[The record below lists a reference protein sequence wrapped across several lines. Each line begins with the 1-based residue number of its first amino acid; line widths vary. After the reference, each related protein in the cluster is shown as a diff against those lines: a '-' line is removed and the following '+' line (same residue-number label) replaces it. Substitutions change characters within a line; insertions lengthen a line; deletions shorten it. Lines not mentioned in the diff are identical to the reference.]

1 MANET
6 ALITGASSGIGLE
19 LARLF
24 AADKSDL
31 VLVARRADRLEA
43 LAAELAER
51 HGVKVMVM
59 PKDLADDK
67 APQQIY
73 DRLSGEGSSVDV
85 VVNNA
90 GFGARGAV
98 AEIDPGRQLDMLR
111 VNVTAPTHL
120 CRLFLPQMLERR
132 RGGILN
138 VASTAAF
145 QPGPFMGVYYASKA
159 YLLSFS
165 EALVE
170 ETRGT
175 GVTVS
180 CLAPGATRSEFQA
193 VANLQDALVF
203 KLGTQSSAAVARAGY
218 DGFRR
223 GKAIVVPGLKNKIG
237 AASVRF
243 TPRPVI
249 RRILRRL
256 QS

>member
-24 AADKSDL
+24 AGDKSDL
-31 VLVARRADRLEA
+31 VLVARRGDRLEA

-51 HGVKVMVM
+51 HGVKIMVM

-67 APQQIY
+67 APRQIY
-73 DRLSGEGSSVDV
+73 DRLLGEGRGVDV

-98 AEIDPGRQLDMLR
+98 AEIEPGRQLDMLR
-111 VNVTAPTHL
+111 VNVTALTHL

-159 YLLSFS
+159 YVLSFT
-165 EALVE
+165 EALAE

-193 VANLQDALVF
+193 VAKLEDALIF
-203 KLGTQSSAAVARAGY
+203 KLGTQSSEAVARAGY

-223 GKAIVVPGLKNKIG
+223 GKTIVVPGIRNKLG
-237 AASVRF
+237 AVSVRF
-243 TPRPVI
+243 TPRPLI
-249 RRILRRL
+249 RRIVRRL
-256 QS
+256 QA

>member
-24 AADKSDL
+24 AGDKSDL

-43 LAAELAER
+43 LATELAER

-73 DRLSGEGSSVDV
+73 DRLAGEGIDVDV

-98 AEIDPGRQLDMLR
+98 VEIDPGRQLDMLR

-203 KLGTQSSAAVARAGY
+203 KLGTQSSEAVARAGY

>member
-1 MANET
+1 MASET

-24 AADKSDL
+24 ARDKSDL
-31 VLVARRADRLEA
+31 VLVARRGDRLEA

-51 HGVKVMVM
+51 HGVKIMVM

-67 APQQIY
+67 APRQIY
-73 DRLSGEGSSVDV
+73 DRLLGEGRGVDV

-98 AEIDPGRQLDMLR
+98 AEIEPGRQLDMLR
-111 VNVTAPTHL
+111 VNVTALTHL
-120 CRLFLPQMLERR
+120 CRLFLPQMIERR

-159 YLLSFS
+159 YVLSFT
-165 EALVE
+165 EALAE

-180 CLAPGATRSEFQA
+180 CLAPGPTRSEFQA
-193 VANLQDALVF
+193 VAKLEDALIF
-203 KLGTQSSAAVARAGY
+203 KLGTQSSEAVARAGY

-223 GKAIVVPGLKNKIG
+223 GKTIVVPGIRNKIS

-243 TPRPVI
+243 TPRPLM
-249 RRILRRL
+249 RRIVRRL
-256 QS
+256 QA

>member
-24 AADKSDL
+24 AGDKSDL
-31 VLVARRADRLEA
+31 ILVARRADRLEA

-51 HGVKVMVM
+51 HGVKIMVM
-59 PKDLADDK
+59 PKDLADEK
-67 APQQIY
+67 APRQIY
-73 DRLSGEGSSVDV
+73 DRLLGEGSGVDV

-180 CLAPGATRSEFQA
+180 CLAPGPTASEFQA
-193 VANLQDALVF
+193 VAGMEGSLLF
-203 KLGTQSSAAVARAGY
+203 KLGTQSSEAVARAGY

-256 QS
+256 QT

>member
-1 MANET
+1 MAHET
-6 ALITGASSGIGLE
+6 VLVTGASSGIGLE

-24 AADKSDL
+24 ARDKADL
-31 VLVARRADRLEA
+31 VLVARRGDRLQT

-51 HGVKVMVM
+51 HGVEIVVM

-67 APQQIY
+67 APRQIY
-73 DRLSGEGSSVDV
+73 DRLLGEGRSVDV

-98 AEIDPGRQLDMLR
+98 AEIESGRQLDMLR
-111 VNVTAPTHL
+111 VNVVALTHL
-120 CRLFLPQMLERR
+120 CRLFLPKMLERR

-159 YLLSFS
+159 YVLSFT
-165 EALVE
+165 EALAE

-193 VANLQDALVF
+193 VAKLEDALIF
-203 KLGTQSSAAVARAGY
+203 KLGAQSSEAVARAGY

-223 GKAIVVPGLKNKIG
+223 GRVIVVPGLKNKIG
-237 AASVRF
+237 VASVRF
-243 TPRPVI
+243 TPRPLM
-249 RRILRRL
+249 RRIIRRL
-256 QS
+256 QA